1 MSMARRSWDRK
12 GVQKFVDG
20 GMPQYQGQLL
30 GENPAIEAQKRGLMQ
45 GAMGQNMPQYQ
56 RQLLGEN
63 PAIEAQKRGLM
74 QGAMGQNMNQYQG
87 QLLGENPAIEAQ
99 KRGLMQGA
107 MRILQNALM
116 QGARPQMNACSR
128 RRQSY
133 GSIP

>member
-1 MSMARRSWDRK
+1 MARRSWDRK

-107 MRILQNALM
+107 MRISIRDSFSATSNAS
-116 QGARPQMNACSR
+116 GNACSR